1 MPCEAAEWKIDMTM
15 IDDVRSKMMQA
26 MKEHDTLRKNALS
39 GLLSALKAKFID
51 KRADLTPEEEIAV
64 VTHELK
70 QAKES
75 LETTP
80 ADRTQR
86 IEEYKANIAVLSE
99 FMPEQMSAEE
109 IEKTIAQVL
118 EQLAIA
124 HPTAKDKGIIMKSL
138 MPLVKGKA
146 DGKQVNELLAAHFE

>member
-1 MPCEAAEWKIDMTM
+1 MTM
-15 IDDVRSKMMQA
+15 IDDVRAKMMRA

-51 KRADLTPEEEIAV
+51 KRADLTSEEEVAIVA
-64 VTHELK
+64 HELK

-80 ADRTQR
+80 SDRTER
-86 IEEYKANIAVLSE
+86 IEEYKANIAVLTE
-99 FMPEQMSAEE
+99 FMPAQMSADE
-109 IEKTIAQVL
+109 IEKVISDVL
-118 EQLAIA
+118 TQLNLP
-124 HPTAKDKGIIMKSL
+124 HPTAKEKGIIMKSL

-146 DGKQVNELLAAHFE
+146 DGKQVNELLAARFE